1 MHIMYRA
8 GLRHSLD
15 VAASGIA
22 ILAGSAP
29 LPGERPA
36 VTDARM
42 RGWATS
48 SGELLR
54 GTTGVGAPIRTGEGD
69 AQAAISAVWLNQR
82 DDVAAGHQVMAA
94 AEAIAAAIG

>member
-1 MHIMYRA
+1 MT
-8 GLRHSLD
+8 
-15 VAASGIA
+15 
-22 ILAGSAP
+22 
-29 LPGERPA
+29 E
-36 VTDARM
+36 ARG
-42 RGWATS
+42 RGWAMS

-82 DDVAAGHQVMAA
+82 DDVAAGQQVMAA